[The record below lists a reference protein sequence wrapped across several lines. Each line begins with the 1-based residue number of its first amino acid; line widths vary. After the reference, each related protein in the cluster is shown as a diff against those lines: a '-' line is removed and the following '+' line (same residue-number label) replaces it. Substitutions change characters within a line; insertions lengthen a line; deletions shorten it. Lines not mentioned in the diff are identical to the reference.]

1 MGVPD
6 RPFGG
11 TRLGVSRAWHRA
23 HILFGLRISDVNEV
37 GGSGMAVV
45 VVDDGVGSFN
55 GALWCPA

>member
-1 MGVPD
+1 MRVPD

-11 TRLGVSRAWHRA
+11 TRTGVSRAWLGA
-23 HILFGLRISDVNEV
+23 HILLGLRMSDVSEI

-45 VVDDGVGSFN
+45 VVDDGVESFN